1 MSKYI
6 PTIPIRD
13 IPDVTFIPMIHDYQT
28 GRWEKDRLKLIELK
42 TIK

>member
-1 MSKYI
+1 MKHLK
-6 PTIPIRD
+6 TIFIVV
-13 IPDVTFIPMIHDYQT
+13 IVIIPMIHDYQT